1 MGEQVS
7 RSIVPTQ
14 RRRKW
19 ERNRGDPLLPH
30 SEKEKGGS
38 KWRDLLFPSRDVE
51 NGGAIEEIHCS
62 HTATK
67 KKGEQVRRSIA
78 PTQQHRKKG
87 EQVRRS
93 IASKQRE
100 RKGGTSEEIQCQTLC
115 EYILFAC
122 CKYCNVTDQCRQKYY
137 RLIWQIMESYCYCLS
152 PWGNYYVRTLH
163 IYTNIY
169 YIGVFLYEQ
178 DRLLHKQGILEEPR
192 LMFVW

>member
-1 MGEQVS
+1 MS

-30 SEKEKGGS
+30 SEKEKGGN
-38 KWRDLLFPSRDVE
+38 KWRYLLFPSRDVE

-78 PTQQHRKKG
+78 
-87 EQVRRS
+87 
-93 IASKQRE
+93 SKQRD

-137 RLIWQIMESYCYCLS
+137 RLIWQIMESHCYCLS

-169 YIGVFLYEQ
+169 YIGVFLCEQ

>member
-38 KWRDLLFPSRDVE
+38 KWRYLLFPSRDVE

-67 KKGEQVRRSIA
+67 KKGEQVRRYIA
-78 PTQQHRKKG
+78 PTQQQRKRGSRWEDPLLPHSNK
-87 EQVRRS
+87 E
-93 IASKQRE
+93 
-100 RKGGTSEEIQCQTLC
+100 KGGTSEEIQCQTLC

-137 RLIWQIMESYCYCLS
+137 RLIWQIMESHCYCLS

-169 YIGVFLYEQ
+169 YIGVFLCEQ

>member
-1 MGEQVS
+1 MTI
-7 RSIVPTQ
+7 SIVPKQ

-19 ERNRGDPLLPH
+19 GSNWGDTLFPH
-30 SEKEKGGS
+30 SNKEKGGAS
-38 KWRDLLFPSRDVE
+38 EK
-51 NGGAIEEIHCS
+51 IHCS

-67 KKGEQVRRSIA
+67 KKGE
-78 PTQQHRKKG
+78 
-87 EQVRRS
+87 EVRRS
-93 IASKQRE
+93 IASKQRD

-137 RLIWQIMESYCYCLS
+137 RLIWQIMESHCYCLS

-169 YIGVFLYEQ
+169 YIGVFLCEQ

>member
-1 MGEQVS
+1 MS
-7 RSIVPTQ
+7 RSIVPKQ

-19 ERNRGDPLLPH
+19 GSNWGDTLLPH
-30 SEKEKGGS
+30 SNKEKGGAS
-38 KWRDLLFPSRDVE
+38 EK
-51 NGGAIEEIHCS
+51 IHCS
-62 HTATK
+62 HTATQ
-67 KKGEQVRRSIA
+67 KKGEQLRRSIV
-78 PTQQHRKKG
+78 PKQQ
-87 EQVRRS
+87 
-93 IASKQRE
+93 E

-137 RLIWQIMESYCYCLS
+137 RLIWPIMESHCYCLS